1 MNGLKKNYRLAAHGF
16 GAKRCKG
23 MSTTSS
29 SEHMRLKLFARDA
42 ADIEVISAYV
52 QDMVLQVADMAHV
65 SDQKRFVLLGNRFCW
80 ENEQQAMRV
89 RTALQIANV
98 QKSQVKNIKTGQ
110 GEAVLSILA
119 IKFEPEDGLAG
130 HLRIIFAA
138 GGEIRLAV
146 EACEA
151 ILEDI
156 SDAWLARS
164 RPAHEID

>member
-1 MNGLKKNYRLAAHGF
+1 M
-16 GAKRCKG
+16 
-23 MSTTSS
+23 TTISS
-29 SEHMRLKLFARDA
+29 SEHVRLKLFARDA
-42 ADIEVISAYV
+42 ADIEVMSAYV

-80 ENEQQAMRV
+80 EDEKHPMRV

-98 QKSQVKNIKTGQ
+98 QKSQVKNIELAH

-119 IKFEPEDGLAG
+119 LTFEPEDALAG

-164 RPAHEID
+164 RPTHEID

>member
-1 MNGLKKNYRLAAHGF
+1 M
-16 GAKRCKG
+16 
-23 MSTTSS
+23 TTISS
-29 SEHMRLKLFARDA
+29 SEHVRLKLFARDA
-42 ADIEVISAYV
+42 ADIEVMSAYV

-80 ENEQQAMRV
+80 EDEEHPMRV

-98 QKSQVKNIKTGQ
+98 QKSQVKNIELAH

-119 IKFEPEDGLAG
+119 LTFEPEDALAG

-164 RPAHEID
+164 RPTHEID

>member
-1 MNGLKKNYRLAAHGF
+1 MSGWKKNYRLAARGF
-16 GAKRCKG
+16 GAKRCDD
-23 MSTTSS
+23 MTTQATY
-29 SEHMRLKLFARDA
+29 EHQRLKLFARDA
-42 ADIEVISAYV
+42 ADIEVMSAFV
-52 QDMVLQVADMAHV
+52 QDMVLQIADMAHV

-80 ENEQQAMRV
+80 ENEAQAMRV
-89 RTALQIANV
+89 RTAIQIANV
-98 QKSQVKNIKTGQ
+98 QKSQMKNIKLAQ
-110 GEAVLSILA
+110 GDAILSVLAL
-119 IKFEPEDGLAG
+119 KFEPEDALAG

-156 SDAWLARS
+156 SDAWSARS